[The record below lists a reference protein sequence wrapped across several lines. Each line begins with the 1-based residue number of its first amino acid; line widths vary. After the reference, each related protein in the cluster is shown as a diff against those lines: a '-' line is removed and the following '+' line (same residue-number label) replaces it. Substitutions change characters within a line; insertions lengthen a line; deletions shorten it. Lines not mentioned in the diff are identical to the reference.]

1 MRYAILRT
9 QKLKAAAAVWRSLK
23 HSFREQPTPNA
34 DPSRAALNAHVGASN
49 AAEAMAKV
57 RARWPEK
64 RRKDAVLAIEYL
76 ITASPEAMEG
86 LGPKGRD
93 AYFADALQWLRER
106 HGAANVV
113 YTGLHRDE
121 KTPHLYAYVVPL
133 DEATGRLNA
142 RKWLGGPQALRD
154 MQTEFAAKVGQR
166 HGLERGIEGSKAKHE
181 RVRRHYDLVNRAAKQ
196 GAELGMMDKASIAV
210 GKPTKR
216 AQEALDDA
224 EATLALAFEFQARQK
239 AVKQRERDLHNQST
253 EAFNRQQRADRQA
266 AEGELAKR
274 QVADLQ
280 RELAAAKKRE
290 QAADERAELYRQ
302 GRDQAIDELR
312 TLRPQRGP
320 GLSR

>member
-1 MRYAILRT
+1 
-9 QKLKAAAAVWRSLK
+9 
-23 HSFREQPTPNA
+23 
-34 DPSRAALNAHVGASN
+34 
-49 AAEAMAKV
+49 
-57 RARWPEK
+57 
-64 RRKDAVLAIEYL
+64 
-76 ITASPEAMEG
+76 
-86 LGPKGRD
+86 
-93 AYFADALQWLRER
+93 
-106 HGAANVV
+106 
-113 YTGLHRDE
+113 
-121 KTPHLYAYVVPL
+121 
-133 DEATGRLNA
+133 
-142 RKWLGGPQALRD
+142 
-154 MQTEFAAKVGQR
+154 
-166 HGLERGIEGSKAKHE
+166 
-181 RVRRHYDLVNRAAKQ
+181 
-196 GAELGMMDKASIAV
+196 MMDKASIAV

>member
-1 MRYAILRT
+1 M
-9 QKLKAAAAVWRSLK
+9 
-23 HSFREQPTPNA
+23 
-34 DPSRAALNAHVGASN
+34 
-49 AAEAMAKV
+49 
-57 RARWPEK
+57 
-64 RRKDAVLAIEYL
+64 
-76 ITASPEAMEG
+76 
-86 LGPKGRD
+86 
-93 AYFADALQWLRER
+93 
-106 HGAANVV
+106 
-113 YTGLHRDE
+113 
-121 KTPHLYAYVVPL
+121 
-133 DEATGRLNA
+133 
-142 RKWLGGPQALRD
+142 
-154 MQTEFAAKVGQR
+154 
-166 HGLERGIEGSKAKHE
+166 
-181 RVRRHYDLVNRAAKQ
+181 RRHYELVNRAAAS
-196 GAELGMMDKASIAV
+196 AELGMMDKASIAV